1 MKKIM
6 LSLIGGFVFL
16 FADVPAMACEVCKH
30 QQPKALQNISHGTG
44 PGGQIDYII
53 LVVAGVVVALA
64 LVLSIKY
71 LVKPGEKSA
80 GHIKNS
86 VLDNY

>member
-1 MKKIM
+1 MRKFIM
-6 LSLIGGFVFL
+6 SLIGGIALICV
-16 FADVPAMACEVCKH
+16 AAPVMACEVCKH
-30 QQPKALQNISHGTG
+30 QQPKALQDISHGTG

-53 LVVAGVVVALA
+53 LSVAGILVAVALI
-64 LVLSIKY
+64 LSIKY
-71 LVKPGEKSA
+71 LVKPGEQSA